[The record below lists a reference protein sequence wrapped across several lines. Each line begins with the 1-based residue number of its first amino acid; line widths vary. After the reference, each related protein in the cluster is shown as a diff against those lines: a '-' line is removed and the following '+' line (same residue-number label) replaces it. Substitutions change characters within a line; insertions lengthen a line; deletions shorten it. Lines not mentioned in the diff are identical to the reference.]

1 MDCNKS
7 TEMLFSLL
15 EKYGVDAQN
24 DLSLKESEKGYF
36 LCEGKREI
44 PLLPWRQERR
54 FIEMRALRESGR
66 AGLVS
71 TLRIG
76 RMTQRTGALEP
87 ELLRELD
94 LCEWL
99 LGEKAAA
106 VYAAENGPAINL
118 IVTMCSGAVCTLELS
133 AALAKG
139 TPDMD
144 RHEINTR
151 RGVISDR
158 AVDTQVPQ
166 DSIYLF
172 SGDGKQTFTD
182 VDFELYGLDAR
193 EVSVVRDAFE
203 VLRDGLQQ
211 DRADRYTELEKL
223 LAAVKA
229 SVQQDRCIDVS
240 NGKEFS
246 L

>member
-1 MDCNKS
+1 MDLNQS
-7 TEMLFSLL
+7 TKMLLSLM
-15 EKYGVDAQN
+15 EKYGVDAHGSIALEEREN
-24 DLSLKESEKGYF
+24 GFFLKEGE
-36 LCEGKREI
+36 REI

-66 AGLVS
+66 AGLPS

-76 RMTQRTGALEP
+76 RMVARGCPLVP
-87 ELLRELD
+87 ELRRELD

-99 LGEKAAA
+99 LGEKAKT
-106 VYAAENGPAINL
+106 VYAAENGPAVNL

-133 AALAKG
+133 AALGKDS
-139 TPDMD
+139 TPMD

-172 SGDGKQTFTD
+172 TDDEKKTFTD
-182 VDFELYGLDAR
+182 VDFELYGLNAQ
-193 EVSVVRDAFE
+193 EVSVVREAFE
-203 VLRDGLQQ
+203 VLKENLQESRIERSRELDG
-211 DRADRYTELEKL
+211 L
-223 LAAVKA
+223 LAAVNA
-229 SVQQDRCIDVS
+229 SAAQDRCTAV
-240 NGKEFS
+240 NEGKEQ
-246 L
+246 